1 MTICNKSIEIGI
13 SGPKTKKT
21 IACLGW
27 PNTGKS
33 SLVRYL
39 SKTNVQ
45 TSNWEGTTVTP
56 SHGHVIPGTDLV
68 FFDLPGTFSL
78 SDAWPESRNYVDSV
92 IEGRYS
98 CQLNI
103 IDSLQLRNQLYLT
116 IQLMELGLP
125 TALVLN
131 MTDLLDERGIA
142 IDYYTL
148 EHLLGLPVIAT
159 STRTGSG
166 LGRLINLLTGVEFS
180 PKKVVRYCPEIESKL
195 SAIDNILSL
204 NGRKH
209 NRFMLVKI
217 LEGHLST
224 ISSLNLNLNALRK
237 IDEIRGTDKNYES
250 IINQELH
257 KICDEICQKVVTTT
271 RKDKSVTLTRKVDRL
286 FIGRFISFPL
296 FFLIMFLVFF
306 VSFGPFGS
314 VCHNLTK
321 NLVYW
326 GIEYPVSLLVNQ
338 FNFNVVVASFAL
350 ALVGGI
356 SDVISF
362 LPQILL
368 LLGSIGVLE
377 DTGYMAR
384 AAFIMDKVMRK
395 MGLSGK
401 AFVPLLMGF
410 GCSVPAILS
419 TRILRTDQERR
430 LTIYLIPFMSCGAK
444 IPVYLMFLN
453 TFFPN
458 CKFVMMFLIYLLGV
472 LVSILFSFVFRK
484 INKIEDNPMILEMPD
499 YKIPSLKDSCL
510 RLLEHCKDFLGRVG
524 VVILGSSVVIW
535 FMQSFDFSF
544 NYVEDSSRSI
554 LASFGNLV
562 APIFSWSGFGNW
574 KSAVALI
581 TGLIAKEAII
591 STMSVIYRSD
601 SMSLSDALLA
611 NFSKSS
617 ALAMIVFILLYPPCI
632 SAFATFRKEAG
643 MASAC
648 VSFIINLFIAL
659 IFSILTFVVSSFL
672 FNVF

>member
-1 MTICNKSIEIGI
+1 MTICHKSAKIGV
-13 SGPKTKKT
+13 SGTKKKKT

-103 IDSLQLRNQLYLT
+103 IDSLQLKNQLYLT

-125 TALVLN
+125 TVLVLN
-131 MTDLLDERGIA
+131 MTDLLDERGIT

-159 STRTGSG
+159 SARKSFG
-166 LGRLINLLTGVEFS
+166 LGKLIELLTELEL
-180 PKKVVRYCPEIESKL
+180 PPQKIVRYCPEIETKL
-195 SAIDNILSL
+195 SAIKEILDL
-204 NGRKH
+204 NDKRY
-209 NRFMLVKI
+209 NRFVLVRI
-217 LEGHLST
+217 LEGDLST
-224 ISSLNLNLNALRK
+224 ISSLNLNLGDLNK
-237 IDEIRGTDKNYES
+237 IDKIRGMDTDYMS
-250 IINQELH
+250 HINEERH
-257 KICDEICQKVVTTT
+257 RICEYIYKSVVTKTC
-271 RKDKSVTLTRKVDRL
+271 RRDYVQLTHKVDKL
-286 FIGRFISFPL
+286 FIGYFTAFPL
-296 FFLIMFLVFF
+296 FFSIMFLVFF

-314 VCHNLTK
+314 VCHDLTK
-321 NLVYW
+321 KLVSW
-326 GIEYPVSLLVNQ
+326 GIEYPVTLLVSQ
-338 FNFNVVVASFAL
+338 FNFNVVLASFSL

-430 LTIYLIPFMSCGAK
+430 LTVYLIPFMSCGAK

-544 NYVEDSSRSI
+544 NFVEDSSKSI

-601 SMSLSDALLA
+601 NMALSDALLA

-632 SAFATFRKEAG
+632 SAFAAFRKEAG
-643 MASAC
+643 TASAC